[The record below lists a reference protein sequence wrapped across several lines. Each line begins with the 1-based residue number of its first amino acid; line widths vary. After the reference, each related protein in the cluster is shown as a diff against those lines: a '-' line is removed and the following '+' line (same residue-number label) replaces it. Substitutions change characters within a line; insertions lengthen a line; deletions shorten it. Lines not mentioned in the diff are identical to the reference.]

1 MRIMCPDN
9 LCRQKSDSLVLQIS
23 VMERGKVWGYRIMK
37 KILLNYELWNI
48 TGKRGSIREK
58 KNFEMGASL
67 KFNELGLLIKSG
79 NRST

>member
-1 MRIMCPDN
+1 
-9 LCRQKSDSLVLQIS
+9 
-23 VMERGKVWGYRIMK
+23 MK